1 MEAGETETSNQRR
14 LLGTRGCWMPPAS
27 PIYPPCPPSP
37 LQPDCANRIQKV
49 IQSPGS
55 EFLEDPGWGRRG
67 AGRRPGRQRGSDK
80 DQVPTALAFQAELPL
95 EAWPPHRFTDFLQLA
110 AWRESVRAQSLGNG
124 SLMRSRCGENLTALP
139 LVLAASTGPGRRQEW
154 PGRGGGLPL
163 GEAWWPESL
172 PSPTLQHPA
181 PGLEFREVLAL
192 RKKPG
197 WRQGFCFFFFFL
209 WEEQQKWKQ
218 QNTREMGQRGHEGS
232 KNTPKS
238 LTLPGC
244 NYIALAPRSLSG
256 DRNMR
261 HPMLEEE

>member
-1 MEAGETETSNQRR
+1 MGAGRSGSWRNGDKQPKAPAWHQR
-14 LLGTRGCWMPPAS
+14 LLDAPRPPT
-27 PIYPPCPPSP
+27 YPPCPPSP

-80 DQVPTALAFQAELPL
+80 DQVLVPTALAFQAELPP
-95 EAWPPHRFTDFLQLA
+95 ESWPPHRFTDFLQLA

-124 SLMRSRCGENLTALP
+124 SLMRSRCGKNLTPLP

-154 PGRGGGLPL
+154 PDRGGGLPL

-197 WRQGFCFFFFFL
+197 WRQGFCFFFF
-209 WEEQQKWKQ
+209 
-218 QNTREMGQRGHEGS
+218 
-232 KNTPKS
+232 
-238 LTLPGC
+238 LPLGRTTKAEATK
-244 NYIALAPRSLSG
+244 YKRDG
-256 DRNMR
+256 TERT
-261 HPMLEEE
+261 